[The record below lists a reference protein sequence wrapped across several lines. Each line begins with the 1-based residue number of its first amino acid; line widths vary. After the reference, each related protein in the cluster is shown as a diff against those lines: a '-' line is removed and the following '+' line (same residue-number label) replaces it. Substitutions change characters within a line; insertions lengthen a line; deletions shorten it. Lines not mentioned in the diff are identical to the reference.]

1 LVQGLLHPI
10 ALVDPQDIGTPCQA
24 KGPESWDRVIQYW
37 ASESSG
43 GARRP
48 VSIEQADIA
57 FTKHWRL
64 ACIRFHLLFA
74 SVCPTLAFLWWDHCG
89 PNWYF
94 DEGV

>member
-24 KGPESWDRVIQYW
+24 KGPESWDRVIQYF

-57 FTKHWRL
+57 FTKH
-64 ACIRFHLLFA
+64 
-74 SVCPTLAFLWWDHCG
+74 
-89 PNWYF
+89 
-94 DEGV
+94 